1 MYIYSTRL
9 YFQANKPKMNLLQK
23 NHEMGAYENL
33 PENYKLETVILR
45 DLKVAY
51 GLLFETEFLS
61 KIVNLK
67 IFIVELN
74 DLRGSDRGSFPK
86 IISDLTRSLSQLRNL
101 ECVEL
106 TQKPGNTSCVFDDSD
121 VDPEHSVE
129 FLRSFE
135 TMLHRNTKLQRVNI
149 FFPMLM

>member
-1 MYIYSTRL
+1 
-9 YFQANKPKMNLLQK
+9 
-23 NHEMGAYENL
+23 MGAYENL
-33 PENYKLETVILR
+33 PENFKLETVVLR

-51 GLLFETEFLS
+51 GLIFETEFLS

-67 IFIVELN
+67 IFIIELN

-86 IISDLTRSLSQLRNL
+86 IVSDLTRSLSQLRNL

-106 TQKPGNTSCVFDDSD
+106 TQKPGNTSCVFDDND
-121 VDPEHSVE
+121 IDPEHSVE

-135 TMLHRNTKLQRVNI
+135 TLLHRNTKL
-149 FFPMLM
+149 